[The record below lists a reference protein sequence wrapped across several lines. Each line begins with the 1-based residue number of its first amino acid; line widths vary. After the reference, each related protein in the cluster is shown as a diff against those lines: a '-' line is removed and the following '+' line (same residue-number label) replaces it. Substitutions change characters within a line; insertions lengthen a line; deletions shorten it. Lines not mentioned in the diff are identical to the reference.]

1 MAETPENPI
10 AAQKIPTNIADEM
23 RQSYMDYAMSVIIGR
38 ALPDVRDGLKPAN
51 RRVLFAMHEMG
62 LHPGRGYRKCA
73 GIVGDVMGK
82 YHPHGDVAI
91 YDTLVRMAQDFNMRG
106 TLVDGQGNFGSVDG
120 DPPAAMRYT
129 EARLTRLGA
138 TMMQDI
144 DQETVDFQPNYD
156 DRLVEPTVLPTVL
169 PNLLVNGAT
178 GIAVGMATNIPPHN
192 LGEVVDALT
201 FLLDNQDLTPDER
214 LEGLIERIPG
224 PDFPTA
230 GFIAGKAGIRQAY
243 RTGRGS
249 IVMRARAEIEVR
261 KGDKES
267 IVITEIPYQLNKAQL
282 IEKIA
287 ELVKDKRVEGIADIR
302 DESSRDGMRIVLDIK
317 KGEPSQVILNNLYKL
332 TPLQDTFGIIFLA
345 IVDQRPKVLNILE
358 ACEHFLDF
366 RREVVRRRTIF
377 DLRKAEA
384 RAHILE
390 GLVIA
395 LDHLDEVIKL
405 IRGSKTPAEARAG
418 LVERFGLERD
428 PGRRDPGD
436 AAPAPHRP
444 GAAEDRGRAQGDQG
458 PDRRPPGHPVQ
469 APAHRPDHQGRA
481 RARSARTT
489 PTRAA
494 PRSWTRWTRS
504 RVEDMIADEDVAI
517 SITHSGYIKRTSI
530 SNYRSQRRGGR
541 GRVGMKTRD
550 EDFVD
555 NLFIAS
561 THSYL
566 LFFTDRGR
574 VYWLKVHEIPD
585 VGPQGKGKAIV
596 NLVSLQAGEK
606 MAAVCAV
613 RDFEKPGFI
622 FLATRKGIVKK
633 TELTAFSNPRPSGII
648 ALGVEDGDI
657 VIEAMLTSGQDEIL
671 LATREGMAIRF
682 SEEDVRPMG
691 RSAYGVKGIELEE
704 SDQVVGMQVVSGKGT
719 LLTVTEHGYGK
730 RTLLEEYRVQSRGGK
745 GLIDIKTS
753 ARNGQVVGV
762 ELLRADEGVMLITEK
777 GMIIRLNTKDIS
789 TIGRNTQGVTPHPA
803 GRGGPPGRDRPAG
816 GAGRRG
822 RRRPHP
828 PGALLGGARSF
839 PRKAADHH
847 VKEDAMSTRGTAVI
861 LGLTLVGVAAA
872 AAERGAS
879 WISTSAP

>member
-1 MAETPENPI
+1 MAETPDNPI
-10 AAQKIPTNIADEM
+10 AALKIPTNIADEM

-51 RRVLFAMHEMG
+51 RRVLFTMHEMG
-62 LHPGRGYRKCA
+62 LQPGRGYRKCA

-82 YHPHGDVAI
+82 YHPHGDAAI
-91 YDTLVRMAQDFNMRG
+91 YDTLVRMAQDFNLRG

-138 TMMQDI
+138 TTMQDI
-144 DQETVDFQPNYD
+144 DKETVDFQPNYD
-156 DRLVEPTVLPTVL
+156 DRLEEPTVLPTVL

-192 LGEVVDALT
+192 LGEVVDGLT
-201 FLLDNQDLTPDER
+201 FLLDNQDLTPDEH
-214 LEGLIERIPG
+214 LEGLLTRIPG

-287 ELVKDKRVEGIADIR
+287 ELVKDKRVEGIGDIR
-302 DESSRDGMRIVLDIK
+302 DESSRDGMRIVLDIR

-345 IVDQRPKVLNILE
+345 IVDQRPKVLNLLE
-358 ACEHFLDF
+358 ACEHFIDF
-366 RREVVRRRTIF
+366 RREVVRRRTVYE
-377 DLRKAEA
+377 LRKAEA

-395 LDHLDEVIKL
+395 IGHLDEVIKL
-405 IRGSKTPAEARAG
+405 IRGSKTPAEAKGG
-418 LVERFGLERD
+418 LVERFGLTVIQSDAILEMQLQRLTGLERQKIVD
-428 PGRRDPGD
+428 ELKEVKAQVAELRDILSKPKRIDQIIKEELKKLREDHADARRTEIID
-436 AAPAPHRP
+436 AVD
-444 GAAEDRGRAQGDQG
+444 EI
-458 PDRRPPGHPVQ
+458 
-469 APAHRPDHQGRA
+469 
-481 RARSARTT
+481 T
-489 PTRAA
+489 
-494 PRSWTRWTRS
+494 
-504 RVEDMIADEDVAI
+504 VEDMIADEDVAI
-517 SITHSGYIKRTSI
+517 SITHSGYIKRTMI
-530 SNYRSQRRGGR
+530 SSYRAQRRGGR

-555 NLFIAS
+555 NIFIAS

-633 TELTAFSNPRPSGII
+633 TELAAFSNPRPSGII

-657 VIEAMLTSGQDEIL
+657 VIEAALTSGQEEIL

-682 SEEDVRPMG
+682 SEADVRSMG
-691 RSAYGVKGIELEE
+691 RTAYGVKGIELEDG
-704 SDQVVGMQVVSGKGT
+704 DQVVGALVVGGKGT
-719 LLTVTEHGYGK
+719 LLTVTENGYGK

-762 ELLRADEGVMLITEK
+762 TLLRADEGVMLITEK
-777 GMIIRLNTKDIS
+777 GMIIRLDTKDIS
-789 TIGRNTQGVTPHPA
+789 TIGRNTQGVRLIQLDEGDHLVSIA
-803 GRGGPPGRDRPAG
+803 RLAEREDEDDGGP
-816 GAGRRG
+816 
-822 RRRPHP
+822 
-828 PGALLGGARSF
+828 
-839 PRKAADHH
+839 
-847 VKEDAMSTRGTAVI
+847 
-861 LGLTLVGVAAA
+861 TLQ
-872 AAERGAS
+872 EPS
-879 WISTSAP
+879 